1 MKTWLKAFTHNA
13 IVHPMMMFMPAALG
27 DRLHDWNATWAF
39 GLERYDELS
48 LEKKSGTPKGCL

>member
-1 MKTWLKAFTHNA
+1 MKTWLKAFAHNC

-48 LEKKSGTPKGCL
+48 LEKQ